1 MNSIRKQS
9 FNNFHENK
17 ENIVYNTEFKPREHH
32 FKSNN
37 IIIGHGS
44 NFGKEPI
51 RPSPTISHQFFP
63 QKQMQQPLQPQQIQ
77 KNIINQTPQQNLSYN
92 SNQFQHQ
99 NYQNQIQNQGQ
110 SQILNQNYLTNM
122 DYQLQLQNQQ
132 LQLLL
137 QQQLQLQKEQL
148 QNQQMNYMKQINSPP
163 PLTVNPTLPIPFAS
177 LPLPL
182 PLPLPLL
189 PLPFQNNEL
198 LNLTN
203 QLVNSTPLTSP
214 TKHDVLNPI
223 FPLNNEIKTSTI
235 GTKSDLMVKSSLSP
249 TSSSSSSTSSTSS
262 FNRVVGHQLK
272 NQNKRN
278 LQEMDRIRSRYT
290 IQNGVKVR
298 IRNQDLE
305 FPTNIE
311 NKNSAK
317 LLKTSPHYHF
327 WSNRANLHVGVLTW
341 ETINSIP
348 FNLSSQI

>member
-17 ENIVYNTEFKPREHH
+17 ENMVYNTDFKPREHH

-37 IIIGHGS
+37 LIIGHGS

-51 RPSPTISHQFFP
+51 RPSPTISHQFTP
-63 QKQMQQPLQPQQIQ
+63 PKQTQQLPQQI
-77 KNIINQTPQQNLSYN
+77 QTPQQNLSYN

-99 NYQNQIQNQGQ
+99 NYQLNQNQSQNLGQ
-110 SQILNQNYLTNM
+110 NQILNQNYLTNM

-132 LQLLL
+132 LHLLL

-148 QNQQMNYMKQINSPP
+148 QNQQMNYMKQINTPP
-163 PLTVNPTLPIPFAS
+163 NLAVNPTLPIPFAS
-177 LPLPL
+177 LPLPI

-214 TKHDVLNPI
+214 SKHDVTNPI
-223 FPLNNEIKTSTI
+223 FPLNNEIKSSTI

-262 FNRVVGHQLK
+262 FNKIVGHQIK

-298 IRNQDLE
+298 IRNQDLD

-311 NKNSAK
+311 NANGTK
-317 LLKTSPHYHF
+317 LLRTSPHYHF

-341 ETINSIP
+341 DTVNSIP
-348 FNLSSQI
+348 FNLSNQI